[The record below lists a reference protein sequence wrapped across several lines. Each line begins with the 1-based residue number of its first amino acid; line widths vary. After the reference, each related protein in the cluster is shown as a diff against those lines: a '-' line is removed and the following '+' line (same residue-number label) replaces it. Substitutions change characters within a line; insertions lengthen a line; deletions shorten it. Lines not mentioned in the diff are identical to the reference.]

1 MTRGYLTFVQDNNK
15 TDYLNLAYL
24 QALSL
29 KVTNDINQYAVVV
42 DESTK
47 ARITDQHKR
56 VFDYIIPIPGNDE
69 AKDYQWK
76 MHNEW
81 KALAASPFDETVKV
95 EADML
100 FTASVDHWWDIL
112 NVKDVCFTNCIVDY
126 SQQISRTREYRRV
139 FDINQLPDIYAGFY
153 YFKKSKTAEEMFLY
167 AEMIFKNWAYVKN
180 YMLKNCEQEPASTDL
195 VFAIAAKIL
204 GVENCTLP
212 GQVPSFV
219 HMKNAVQG
227 WTENTPWT
235 EVVYTEFDNSK
246 LTVGFQRQRLPF
258 HYQLKSFA
266 KPDTI
271 KHYEQLYFKT

>member
-1 MTRGYLTFVQDNNK
+1 MTRGYLTFAQNNSK

-29 KVTNDINQYAVVV
+29 KVTNKINQYAVVV

-47 ARITDQHKR
+47 ALITDRHKR
-56 VFDYIIPIPGNDE
+56 VFDYIIPLPDKDE
-69 AKDYQWK
+69 AKDHHWK

-81 KALAASPFDETVKV
+81 KALAASPFDETIKV
-95 EADML
+95 ESDML

-126 SQQISRTREYRRV
+126 NQQVSRTREYRRV
-139 FDINQLPDIYAGFY
+139 FDINRLPDIYAGFY
-153 YFKKSKTAEEMFLY
+153 YFKKSKTAEELFLY
-167 AEMIFKNWAYVKN
+167 AETIFKNWTYIKN
-180 YMLKNCEQEPASTDL
+180 YMLKNGEQEPASTDL
-195 VFAIAAKIL
+195 VFAIAAKVL

-212 GQVPSFV
+212 GSVPAFV

-227 WTENTPWT
+227 WNENTPWT
-235 EVVYTEFDNSK
+235 EMLYTEFDGSK

-266 KPDTI
+266 KQDTI
-271 KHYEQLYFKT
+271 NHYEQLYFKT